1 MKMEKLF
8 HPLPPVYD
16 ENTKVLILGSFPSV
30 KSREAKFFYMN
41 PKNRFFQVLSALLE
55 ENLVVASI
63 EEKVR
68 ILLKHGIGI
77 FDVIKS
83 CKIKG
88 SQDASI
94 TDVEVNDLETIIRE
108 TKVEKIFLN
117 GNLAYK
123 LFLKYFSQF
132 SHIAHPLPS
141 TSPAN
146 AQYNLSD
153 LMEKWKV
160 ILK

>member
-1 MKMEKLF
+1 M
-8 HPLPPVYD
+8 
-16 ENTKVLILGSFPSV
+16 
-30 KSREAKFFYMN
+30 KSREANFFYMN

-108 TKVEKIFLN
+108 TKVEKIF
-117 GNLAYK
+117 
-123 LFLKYFSQF
+123 
-132 SHIAHPLPS
+132 
-141 TSPAN
+141 
-146 AQYNLSD
+146 
-153 LMEKWKV
+153 
-160 ILK
+160 